1 MKAFCEEI
9 FSDPC
14 DAKDSKK
21 TIMKKISSNI
31 TKTEFIYK
39 TKVLP
44 PQIEAGSP
52 MHLQEVLEPLNYK
65 LRSLLNSLSGSL
77 HHRH

>member
-1 MKAFCEEI
+1 MKAFCEEN
-9 FSDPC
+9 FLDPC

-21 TIMKKISSNI
+21 TTMKKISSNI

-39 TKVLP
+39 TKVLL

-52 MHLQEVLEPLNYK
+52 MHL
-65 LRSLLNSLSGSL
+65 
-77 HHRH
+77 